1 MLWNKN
7 KRYPSQ
13 PFPPRRIQSNPQ
25 QITNNLLKHIDQLR
39 ADKIRIEHEL
49 EAESEAVMNRLTREL
64 STLRARLEAAG
75 IPTPIDTA
83 ATAVGAIS
91 SPTPRSPSRS
101 PSRASSLSR
110 RSISGANSPR

>member
-1 MLWNKN
+1 MPVIDREN
-7 KRYPSQ
+7 
-13 PFPPRRIQSNPQ
+13 
-25 QITNNLLKHIDQLR
+25 ITNNLLKHIDQLR

-64 STLRARLEAAG
+64 SGLRARLESAG
-75 IPTPIDTA
+75 IPAPIEA
-83 ATAVGAIS
+83 SAPGS
-91 SPTPRSPSRS
+91 QTPRSASRS